1 MIRIC
6 LAFSLLLL
14 AKQHQ
19 AQDFDFLVNQ
29 LYFGVDISNPSPA
42 VIKEF
47 KKVKYLTYSDTVI
60 MQWNLGAS
68 IYEKGR
74 NKAKNK
80 TATHLF
86 RFTQSPVP
94 GTVIQSGKIT
104 VTTRGKGKNQQF
116 TSMNWVVHFTTKE
129 ARETFYNKLKE
140 TLQPVATIET
150 FDYEGAL
157 VCSNRFSRTDKIKT
171 GIQQLEVL
179 FSDYYP
185 SGGYSLLLNT
195 TTGTGPV
202 K

>member
-1 MIRIC
+1 MIRVC

-19 AQDFDFLVNQ
+19 AQDFDSLVTQ
-29 LYFGVDISNPSPA
+29 LYFGVDISNPSTA

-60 MQWNLGAS
+60 MQWNLNAS
-68 IYEKGR
+68 IFEEGR
-74 NKAKNK
+74 NKEKNK
-80 TATHLF
+80 TASHQF

-94 GTVIQSGKIT
+94 GTLIQSGKIT

-116 TSMNWVVHFTTKE
+116 TGINWVTHFTTKE
-129 ARETFYNKLKE
+129 ARENFYNKLKE
-140 TLQPVATIET
+140 MFQPVATIQI
-150 FDYEGAL
+150 FDSEGAL
-157 VCSNRFSRTDKIKT
+157 VCSSRFSRTDETTT

-179 FSDYYP
+179 LSDHYP
-185 SGGYSLLLNT
+185 TGEYSILLYT
-195 TTGTGPV
+195 TTGPV